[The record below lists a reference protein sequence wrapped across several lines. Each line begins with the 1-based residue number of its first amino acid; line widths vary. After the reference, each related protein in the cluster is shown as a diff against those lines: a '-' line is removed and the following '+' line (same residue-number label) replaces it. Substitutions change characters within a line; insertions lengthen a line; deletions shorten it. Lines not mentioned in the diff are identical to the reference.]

1 MCSSDHWG
9 CVRYSAYALTCN
21 AEHKLSTCDL
31 LLRSFLVSEITSL
44 YTSDDPCRDLLKVFF
59 FFELSCRE
67 TSILN
72 LLQPNL
78 QESFVSNDE
87 LFHHFFFEC
96 SNRTFLIS
104 YNVFLSDLKFAEV
117 SIIPNR
123 TFDWMANVKKLWVI
137 LLFPQQHYL
146 LVTTMPRLYCSHNH
160 SYKAAKGSSTC
171 G

>member
-1 MCSSDHWG
+1 MIH
-9 CVRYSAYALTCN
+9 V
-21 AEHKLSTCDL
+21 
-31 LLRSFLVSEITSL
+31 EI
-44 YTSDDPCRDLLKVFF
+44 CWKFFFF
-59 FFELSCRE
+59 FFELNCRE

-96 SNRTFLIS
+96 SNRTFLI
-104 YNVFLSDLKFAEV
+104 YFNVFLSDLKFAKV

-123 TFDWMANVKKLWVI
+123 TFDWMAIVKKMWVI

-146 LVTTMPRLYCSHNH
+146 LVTAMPRLYCSHNH
-160 SYKAAKGSSTC
+160 SYKAAKGSSNVVRVELEIFGPIYYGWTLLHQ
-171 G
+171 